1 MSPWASVSVKS
12 RQALRVA
19 VEVVEEVVEP
29 WPPGLAAVVDVVVAV
44 EEPLEQDASARAVTT
59 ADEAKTIRNAPR
71 RRVDGRVVMLMDVG
85 CPETVGG
92 PVPSLLKSLAWPS
105 PDTPTRSQFR
115 WWP

>member
-29 WPPGLAAVVDVVVAV
+29 WPPGLAAMVDVVVAV
-44 EEPLEQDASARAVTT
+44 EEPLEQDASARAETT
-59 ADEAKTIRNAPR
+59 ADEARTIRDAPR
-71 RRVDGRVVMLMDVG
+71 RRVDGRVVVLMAVG

-92 PVPSLLKSLAWPS
+92 PLPSLLRSFAWPS
-105 PDTPTRSQFR
+105 PYTPTRLQLR
-115 WWP
+115 